1 MIYFTVAF
9 PYVVLIAL
17 MVNNAMLPGALEGIK
32 YFIIPQ
38 WDRLLDVEVSKKK
51 KRGNTP
57 PQYYGIS
64 HLAWVSSVVSVV
76 SVDEHSHVFQV
87 WVNAA
92 AQIFNSIGIG
102 YGSFLAMSSYN
113 SFNNNILR

>member
-38 WDRLLDVEVSKKK
+38 WDRLLDVEVSKKEEGK
-51 KRGNTP
+51 HPSTVLWHFTFSM
-57 PQYYGIS
+57 GIIS
-64 HLAWVSSVVSVV
+64 C
-76 SVDEHSHVFQV
+76 QCC
-87 WVNAA
+87 
-92 AQIFNSIGIG
+92 QCG
-102 YGSFLAMSSYN
+102 
-113 SFNNNILR
+113 